1 MFGVRLAPMRQH
13 FCGRSQRQLWGPKKI
28 IFGVK
33 SADDKKSPI
42 KYVCVCVCGCVW
54 LCGCVVMCGCVWL
67 CVCCVVV
74 CVVVWLC
81 VFVRAYGSAH

>member
-1 MFGVRLAPMRQH
+1 MRQH

-42 KYVCVCVCGCVW
+42 KYVCVCVCVVV
-54 LCGCVVMCGCVWL
+54 CGCVVVW
-67 CVCCVVV
+67 
-74 CVVVWLC
+74 
-81 VFVRAYGSAH
+81 